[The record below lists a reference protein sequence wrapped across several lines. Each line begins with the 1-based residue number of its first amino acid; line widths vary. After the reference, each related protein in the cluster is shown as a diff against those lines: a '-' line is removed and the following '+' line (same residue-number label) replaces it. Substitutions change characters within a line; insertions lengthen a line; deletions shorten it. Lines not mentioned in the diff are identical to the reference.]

1 MPLSLLSLIAVSVLG
16 TSFLSGVFGMAGGM
30 VLMGV
35 LVAFLP
41 VAPAMIVHGTAQM
54 TSNGWRAFLWRRH
67 IDFRIFR
74 GYCLGL
80 VLASIAFLFLGFVPD
95 RALVLIVL
103 GALPFVALI
112 IPARY
117 VPQVTS
123 RFGAEVCGVLN
134 TTLQFIAGVSG
145 PMLDAFFIRT
155 QMDRRAVVAT
165 KAACQTVSHMAKLM
179 YFSRAI
185 GGEDT
190 FDIIMLAMVIVMAV
204 LGTSLSKFVL
214 EKMTDHQFRRWT
226 QALLLTIGVAY
237 LVQGFYVLWSR

>member
-1 MPLSLLSLIAVSVLG
+1 
-16 TSFLSGVFGMAGGM
+16 
-30 VLMGV
+30 
-35 LVAFLP
+35 
-41 VAPAMIVHGTAQM
+41 
-54 TSNGWRAFLWRRH
+54 
-67 IDFRIFR
+67 
-74 GYCLGL
+74 YCLGL

-123 RFGAEVCGVLN
+123 RFGAEVCGMLN

-145 PMLDAFFIRT
+145 PLLDAFFIRT

-165 KAACQTVSHMAKLM
+165 KAACQTVSHMAKLV

-204 LGTSLSKFVL
+204 
-214 EKMTDHQFRRWT
+214 
-226 QALLLTIGVAY
+226 
-237 LVQGFYVLWSR
+237 

>member
-1 MPLSLLSLIAVSVLG
+1 
-16 TSFLSGVFGMAGGM
+16 
-30 VLMGV
+30 
-35 LVAFLP
+35 
-41 VAPAMIVHGTAQM
+41 
-54 TSNGWRAFLWRRH
+54 
-67 IDFRIFR
+67 
-74 GYCLGL
+74 
-80 VLASIAFLFLGFVPD
+80 
-95 RALVLIVL
+95 
-103 GALPFVALI
+103 
-112 IPARY
+112 
-117 VPQVTS
+117 
-123 RFGAEVCGVLN
+123 
-134 TTLQFIAGVSG
+134 GVSG
-145 PMLDAFFIRT
+145 PLLDAFFIRT

-165 KAACQTVSHMAKLM
+165 KAACQTVSHMAKLV